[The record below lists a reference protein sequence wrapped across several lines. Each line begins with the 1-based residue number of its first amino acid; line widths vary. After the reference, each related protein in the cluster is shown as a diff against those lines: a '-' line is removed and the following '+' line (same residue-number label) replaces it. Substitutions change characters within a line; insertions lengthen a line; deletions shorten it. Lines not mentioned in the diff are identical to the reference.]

1 MLPVKTFVREENN
14 FHLWIKGWEKKKKK
28 KKIDSSML
36 CNSLFNNSENFKI
49 DTELSFYCISVM
61 ALVLETAALF
71 LLTVTHAYK
80 TLKQVSNIA

>member
-1 MLPVKTFVREENN
+1 
-14 FHLWIKGWEKKKKK
+14 
-28 KKIDSSML
+28 ML

-49 DTELSFYCISVM
+49 DTELSFYSISVM

-71 LLTVTHAYK
+71 LLTITHAYK

>member
-1 MLPVKTFVREENN
+1 MDIVLGEEE
-14 FHLWIKGWEKKKKK
+14 EKEKE
-28 KKIDSSML
+28 KIDSSML
-36 CNSLFNNSENFKI
+36 CDSLFNNSENFKI

-71 LLTVTHAYK
+71 LLPITHAHK